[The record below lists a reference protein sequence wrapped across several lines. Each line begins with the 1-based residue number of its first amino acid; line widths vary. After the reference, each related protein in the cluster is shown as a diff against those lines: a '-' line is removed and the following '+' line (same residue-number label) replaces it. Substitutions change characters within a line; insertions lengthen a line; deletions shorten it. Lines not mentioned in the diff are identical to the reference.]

1 MIPLLFGITLVVV
14 SLIGLWRVDV
24 RDRKAAES
32 RSLSKPRGPLQALG
46 RYFAVGAVW
55 VVLLVM
61 FVIGVAISL
70 WAYASL

>member
-24 RDRKAAES
+24 RDRKAA
-32 RSLSKPRGPLQALG
+32 LSKPKGPLQALG